1 MCWSMWTEYRY
12 CSPMSWIGQSLAA
25 HSSAMAAMKQR
36 TLRFVTT
43 GCPAGTACGPTRFTM

>member
-25 HSSAMAAMKQR
+25 HSSAIAATKQH
-36 TLRFVTT
+36 TLRLVTT
-43 GCPAGTACGPTRFTM
+43 GWPAATACGPTR